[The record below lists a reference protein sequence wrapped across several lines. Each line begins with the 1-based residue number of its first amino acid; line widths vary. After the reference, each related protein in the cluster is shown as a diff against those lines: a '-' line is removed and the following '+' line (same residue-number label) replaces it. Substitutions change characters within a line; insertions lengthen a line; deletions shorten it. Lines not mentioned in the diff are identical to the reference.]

1 MTVKSLK
8 TDLEKNALELD
19 KNELKLTYQLFHVD
33 KFKKV
38 LWSLNCKSFS
48 GVHQNIVSEKKK
60 IRNILGSQN
69 QLVTYYMV

>member
-19 KNELKLTYQLFHVD
+19 KIELKLTYQLFHVD

-60 IRNILGSQN
+60 N
-69 QLVTYYMV
+69 